1 MAEPGSRLHKCTVKI
16 QWERVEAWFIGVWRG
31 KKKERRVVR
40 EQFVHALS
48 ILNARKWLHVMDKTE
63 RKFYSPSALCFIFK
77 QQKHVAFDSY
87 FVLAPTGLE
96 IKATPCVTD
105 EQ

>member
-1 MAEPGSRLHKCTVKI
+1 MHSENAVGACGGLVHWSLERKEEREESGERTICTCFKYFECPEMA
-16 QWERVEAWFIGVWRG
+16 
-31 KKKERRVVR
+31 
-40 EQFVHALS
+40 
-48 ILNARKWLHVMDKTE
+48 ARDGHKTE
-63 RKFYSPSALCFIFK
+63 RKFYSPSASCFIFK